1 MDEVGK
7 LMGLLNYYRR
17 YIENFS
23 RIAKPIYNL
32 VKIPE
37 TDGKVKSTPIGKQ
50 LGGNNPVSLTSTH
63 QSSLKKLIKCLVSTP
78 VMAYPDPRSLY
89 ECIRGRIGS
98 CSLSRAEWSFTCY
111 WLWIT
116 SFNTSRENLPST
128 PGAGCIKKL
137 LKLTMISGKVNQSE
151 QRILYFI

>member
-1 MDEVGK
+1 MAPIFRLKVHHLRRSGRSRQIKGVPE
-7 LMGLLNYYRR
+7 LFRR

-23 RIAKPIYNL
+23 KIAKPSYNL

-50 LGGNNPVSLTSTH
+50 LGGNNPVSLTSA
-63 QSSLKKLIKCLVSTP
+63 QESSLKKLIKCLVSTP
-78 VMAYPDPRSLY
+78 VKAYPDPRSPY
-89 ECIRGRIGS
+89 ECIRRRIGR
-98 CSLSRAEWSFTCY
+98 CSLSRAERSFTCY

-128 PGAGCIKKL
+128 PGKL
-137 LKLTMISGKVNQSE
+137 EFLALK
-151 QRILYFI
+151 